1 MNVAAKLLRYARP
14 NSGRIA
20 WAMTCS
26 LLASVLMVGVISLS
40 QPFFNN
46 VLRLAPTAETP
57 VAESSPSKLDALR
70 LARKYLNLDRFGAA
84 FGLEGDNTFL
94 QVAVLLLGLILLKGV
109 LTFLATY
116 GIQKVGLR
124 AVLAI
129 RTDLYQ
135 RIQYQ
140 SLRFFTNH
148 PSGELI
154 SRVANDIGRIQKSI
168 SSDLADFFRVG
179 FLILAQLVWVFY
191 LYWGLSLFSLVLL
204 PLFVVPI
211 YRFGR
216 KLRKTT
222 RVSQERQAEVTNI
235 LHDTFMG
242 ARIVRAF
249 TAQRFEVNRFQVA
262 LRDLFRV
269 DLKAVRVNAMASPV
283 MEIVGAIGA
292 GVLVLFAG
300 FQIQAGNLNPGEFMS
315 FLAGMGLLYASLK
328 RITKVNNEF
337 QQALAAGQRVFQL
350 MEERPE
356 VRESHPS
363 RILPPFRKEI
373 DFSGVSFR
381 YLDRPILDGID
392 LRVPAGSVIALAGR
406 SGSGKTTLIHL
417 LLRFYDVTSG
427 SIRIDGTDIREVS
440 LDSLRSQ
447 IGLVTQEVVLFR
459 DSIRNNI
466 AYGTVDAPME
476 GVITA
481 ARSAYAHEFIQEL
494 PEGYETRVGEG
505 GHGLS
510 LGQRQRISIARA
522 IWKNSPILILDEAT
536 SALDP
541 ESERLL
547 DGALAN
553 LVRGRTVITIAHRPA
568 TVRRADTI
576 FVLADGR
583 IVETGSHE
591 TLLREG
597 KHYRRLYD
605 LQFQDDTLAVGR

>member
-26 LLASVLMVGVISLS
+26 LLASVMMVGVISLS

-235 LHDTFMG
+235 LHDSFMG

-262 LRDLFRV
+262 LRNLFRV

-300 FQIQAGNLNPGEFMS
+300 FQIQVGNLNPGEFMS

-356 VRESHPS
+356 VLESHPS

-373 DFSGVSFR
+373 DFSGVSFH

-417 LLRFYDVTSG
+417 LLRFYEVTSG
-427 SIRIDGTDIREVS
+427 SIRIDGTDIREV
-440 LDSLRSQ
+440 
-447 IGLVTQEVVLFR
+447 
-459 DSIRNNI
+459 
-466 AYGTVDAPME
+466 
-476 GVITA
+476 
-481 ARSAYAHEFIQEL
+481 
-494 PEGYETRVGEG
+494 
-505 GHGLS
+505 
-510 LGQRQRISIARA
+510 
-522 IWKNSPILILDEAT
+522 
-536 SALDP
+536 
-541 ESERLL
+541 
-547 DGALAN
+547 
-553 LVRGRTVITIAHRPA
+553 
-568 TVRRADTI
+568 
-576 FVLADGR
+576 
-583 IVETGSHE
+583 
-591 TLLREG
+591 
-597 KHYRRLYD
+597 
-605 LQFQDDTLAVGR
+605 